1 METEQI
7 RTFMAVA
14 AHGSF
19 LEAAARVHVT
29 QSTVST
35 RIQSLESFLAAR
47 LFNRTR
53 DGAVLT
59 PAGERFLKHAKDLLR
74 ILDQA
79 KNDVSLPSRFSD
91 TVVVGARIALWY
103 ELLPRWTAEMR
114 RDAPEVALRAE
125 IGFEEDLMRRVVEGT
140 MDIALMYTPQFSL
153 GVKVTH
159 LFDENLILLSDDPS
173 YRALDDRYVYVDW
186 GPVFYA
192 QHKAAYPTLER
203 PATVANIGWLGLQL
217 ILQRGGA
224 CFVPERIAL
233 PYLESGQ
240 LYRVSEAP
248 EFQLPTYVVYPA
260 GGTSAVAHRAL
271 GLLQEAVAERMI

>member
-173 YRALDDRYVYVDW
+173 YRAL
-186 GPVFYA
+186 
-192 QHKAAYPTLER
+192 
-203 PATVANIGWLGLQL
+203 
-217 ILQRGGA
+217 
-224 CFVPERIAL
+224 
-233 PYLESGQ
+233 
-240 LYRVSEAP
+240 VSH
-248 EFQLPTYVVYPA
+248 
-260 GGTSAVAHRAL
+260 SAVSHSAVGHVADDAFARFTHAGHFIDHARRPIVLVTRVNAL
-271 GLLQEAVAERMI
+271 SGLAASGHLAVGP